1 MSSTA
6 NQLLQQAGQNLHSA
20 IVALANASQASNAEL
35 TELVYNNPTAAD
47 ASRVLGT
54 FTASV
59 QLGKDLSEL
68 DARLRKI
75 YEVASGALPAAS
87 VPLLGNTPKTEATD
101 VVAKVTVP
109 EAIRGRGRPAGS
121 TKPAAKATKPVAK
134 ASKPAA
140 KAAKVAKPAA
150 APVAA
155 KAEVVAEPAKV
166 AAKPVKF
173 TGKKASKVA
182 AEKPK
187 KLAGNAEKVLNYL
200 KTVLN
205 TETPVKVIQA
215 AIAAGSGLPN
225 GSVAASL
232 TVLKNF
238 GAIKETK
245 KGEFKLVPLA
255 AAA

>member
-87 VPLLGNTPKTEATD
+87 VPLLGNTTKTEATD

-134 ASKPAA
+134 ASKP
-140 KAAKVAKPAA
+140 AAKVAKPAA

-238 GAIKETK
+238 GAIKEMK